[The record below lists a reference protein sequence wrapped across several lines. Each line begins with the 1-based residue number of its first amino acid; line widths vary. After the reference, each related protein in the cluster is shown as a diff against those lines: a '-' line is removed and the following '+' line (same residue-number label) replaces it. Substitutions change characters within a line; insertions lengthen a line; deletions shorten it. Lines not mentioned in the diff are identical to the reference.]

1 MAQVWNALNSLSRTM
16 RDRGGVTDAQI
27 RGIDAT
33 TGLKRAEYEI
43 GRGVEADRQA
53 KELFGMRKEAFTA
66 GAPGR
71 ELQTEKDKAAL
82 AEEQRLNELVPIH
95 VGFVHP
101 GKGEVLVGELT
112 GDSDDHDNN
121 TFSIKEQMVE
131 GSGYDNEGFRTKID
145 GSRVMVPRR
154 KLEQDYGPAL
164 TAINAVRND
173 PAYHLSDKLHN
184 MDQKLSQ
191 LVPGTPEYI
200 QGKKDRDSLKAIS
213 DDPVQMAGFYANQI
227 MVGHEG
233 IALALARKANPEMI
247 KQLEKAIGRSEKK
260 FEEYK
265 GRVPTE
271 ESRLK
276 LDDMRQKIE
285 ASKAAIEASKA
296 KQKKYEAET
305 GKLKPSEQLAREKR
319 NIENFSGKY
328 RITKDTI
335 SGFLTSPEYTESQ
348 RKAIE
353 KDAEGKGVGVGFEPI
368 VTPGEKNYF
377 SPDKPDTTT
386 YRINSVWGLGESGT
400 GSRQGLGQPGATGFG
415 ARTDGTPKG
424 NGWLGVL
431 KRPDG
436 KVSTELSVSVNF
448 DGKETLIPLLVPGL
462 TEKEVNF
469 LLKSEPSPEILKTP
483 EGKAIFE
490 KAKAH
495 ALEMLRAGKSPFK
508 EEGTAGLGGHPGT
521 AQPTAP
527 AGVPAPPQGFVLDSA
542 EGNQPVAPAQISRPQ
557 TAGLGNVPAVQP
569 QQNIAGLGYEGMQPA
584 PTSPSPELI
593 PGMGGNIN
601 ALNRSLEEAARAM
614 GMQTKEEAAQV
625 LADFAGVPVE
635 NVNSM
640 PPNKLAELV
649 NAVIASQKEAQKT
662 VGNIQPYGI
671 R

>member
-296 KQKKYEAET
+296 KQKKYESET
-305 GKLKPSEQLAREKR
+305 G
-319 NIENFSGKY
+319 GK
-328 RITKDTI
+328 K
-335 SGFLTSPEYTESQ
+335 
-348 RKAIE
+348 
-353 KDAEGKGVGVGFEPI
+353 
-368 VTPGEKNYF
+368 
-377 SPDKPDTTT
+377 
-386 YRINSVWGLGESGT
+386 
-400 GSRQGLGQPGATGFG
+400 
-415 ARTDGTPKG
+415 
-424 NGWLGVL
+424 
-431 KRPDG
+431 
-436 KVSTELSVSVNF
+436 
-448 DGKETLIPLLVPGL
+448 GL
-462 TEKEVNF
+462 TEYQSGQLSTKIWDIVNKADENRAF
-469 LLKSEPSPEILKTP
+469 SPEGP
-483 EGKAIFE
+483 
-490 KAKAH
+490 
-495 ALEMLRAGKSPFK
+495 MSK
-508 EEGTAGLGGHPGT
+508 EERQTMFEDLKKSVFPQNQGQAAGLRGPINDGLVSSHGRLE
-521 AQPTAP
+521 QPTAP